1 MESNKTVRTGQYRKK
16 IVMAMIFAI
25 SLIMVFEGQGFIFT
39 KQIVNLEKEKE
50 RYNILRQ
57 LGIRE
62 KDLQKSSQKIYSIL
76 VLPGIMAI
84 INGVVFFGMDVFQ
97 NAENKVTKT
106 LLLEY
111 ILVVLIFA
119 FIEYLG
125 SYVIRKRVQKLHE
138 KLD

>member
-1 MESNKTVRTGQYRKK
+1 MLKMGLEIK
-16 IVMAMIFAI
+16 IPKFKFPKFKFKEIDDVEDI
-25 SLIMVFEGQGFIFT
+25 
-39 KQIVNLEKEKE
+39 NLEKEKE

-62 KDLQKSSQKIYSIL
+62 KDLQKIITKKIYSIL